1 MARKKQR
8 KKSWLRTAVL
18 LLLLPPIVWFV
29 AFLLWFYWYDLSA
42 VVTKDHAPPARSK
55 PARQVDK
62 DERRESVPAKRPEER
77 ILDDDRKRLED
88 ILKRR
93 N

>member
-1 MARKKQR
+1 MARRKQR
-8 KKSWLRTAVL
+8 NKSRLRMLILFL
-18 LLLLPPIVWFV
+18 LIPLIVWFL
-29 AFLLWFYWYDLSA
+29 AFLFWFYWYDLSR
-42 VVTKDHAPPARSK
+42 VLTKDNVPSARSK

-62 DERRESVPAKRPEER
+62 DERHESVPAKQPEER

>member
-1 MARKKQR
+1 MARRKQR
-8 KKSWLRTAVL
+8 NKSRLWMLILFL
-18 LLLLPPIVWFV
+18 LIPLIVWFL
-29 AFLLWFYWYDLSA
+29 AFLLWFYWYDLSK
-42 VVTKDHAPPARSK
+42 VLTKDNVPSAPSK

-62 DERRESVPAKRPEER
+62 DERHESAPAKQPEER